1 MDIATYAVEAE
12 IERDHWWFVGR
23 RRLFSSVIGS
33 LGLDREADIL
43 DIGTS
48 TGTNLRMLRDLD
60 FRRVTGLDSSE
71 VAVKFCSEKGLGAV
85 ELGDAC
91 NLPFEPDR
99 FELVLATDV
108 IEHVDD
114 VAALREIARV
124 LAPGGYAL
132 ISVPTFMALW
142 GLQDDVAHHKRR
154 YLKGEVVEKVR
165 QAGLRVQTAYYFN
178 FVLFVPIWI
187 ARRIIRVMGIKLNS
201 ENQVNSPL
209 INSIL
214 TAVFAA
220 DIRLAPRLK
229 MPFGVSALV
238 VARKA
243 AP

>member
-1 MDIATYAVEAE
+1 MDLATYAVEAE

-23 RRLFSSVIGS
+23 RRLFSSVIGG
-33 LGLDREADIL
+33 LGLDRAADIL

-48 TGTNLRMLRDLD
+48 TGTNLRMLRELG
-60 FRRVTGLDSSE
+60 FGRVTGLDSSE
-71 VAVKFCSEKGLGAV
+71 VAVKFCSDKGLGSV

-91 NLPFEPDR
+91 NLPFADNR
-99 FELVLATDV
+99 FDLVLATDV

-114 VAALREIARV
+114 VAALGEIARV
-124 LAPGGYAL
+124 LAPGGSVL

-154 YLKGEVVEKVR
+154 YLMGEVTERVQR
-165 QAGLRVQTAYYFN
+165 AGLSIERSYYFN
-178 FVLFVPIWI
+178 FLLFVPIWA
-187 ARRIIRVMGIKLNS
+187 ARKIIRLMGVKLSS
-201 ENQVNSPL
+201 ENQVNSPV

-214 TAVFAA
+214 GAIFSA
-220 DIRLAPRLK
+220 DIALAPRLK

-238 VARKA
+238 LARKP